1 LCRAS
6 GWVRSVF
13 ALPLFAL
20 TCLRAGRKTKNPKG
34 AAVMLAIVGLSNVT
48 IGAVLRD
55 NVVLQVVLL
64 TLGIGLLGWSFYL
77 FRSLKK
83 S

>member
-1 LCRAS
+1 MAEE
-6 GWVRSVF
+6 
-13 ALPLFAL
+13 
-20 TCLRAGRKTKNPKG
+20 KTKNPKG

-64 TLGIGLLGWSFYL
+64 TLGIGLLGWLTFGIGLLGWSFYL

>member
-1 LCRAS
+1 VEEGSAM
-6 GWVRSVF
+6 
-13 ALPLFAL
+13 AEE
-20 TCLRAGRKTKNPKG
+20 KTKNPKG